1 MDPTPDIDASLEA
14 LDSEI
19 AKIRAE
25 IKNLQNRRHFLS
37 SSLLSSDYVRQQIQR
52 VGPSSS
58 STGSDGDISPLVA
71 SAGKHRDSNRHR
83 VAFSATTFPFKDP
96 SPHSDSP
103 NLLGVRIDVCTRD
116 GKFAKPY
123 YVLLRREKGGD
134 AKRLAV
140 HRHTIPAFIPI
151 EKLEKRYLPR
161 SSRQDVVDGGDNEAL
176 KPEKTKKQDLPA
188 FVRHLRREL
197 VAWHLRRDSIRWL
210 RERLGFSGD
219 DDDDD
224 GENASEDRR
233 LASPTA
239 DPAQIVS
246 LTPTSL
252 EARYA
257 RLEWQDGRVGRFKIS
272 NSGLVERAVVIGDH
286 GRDKRTEDAMT
297 GGDRRVENLLDR
309 LKRSSHG

>member
-1 MDPTPDIDASLEA
+1 MDPDIDASLQT

-19 AKIRAE
+19 SKIRAE
-25 IKNLQNRRHFLS
+25 IKNLHNRRRFLS

-58 STGSDGDISPLVA
+58 LTGSDGDISPLVA

-83 VAFSATTFPFKDP
+83 IAFSATTFPFKDP

-103 NLLGVRIDVCTRD
+103 NLLGVRIDVCARD
-116 GKFAKPY
+116 GKFARPY
-123 YVLLRREKGGD
+123 YVLLRREKGD

-140 HRHTIPAFIPI
+140 YRHTIPAFIPI
-151 EKLEKRYLPR
+151 ETLEKRYLLR
-161 SSRQDVVDGGDNEAL
+161 SSRKDVDGGDNETL
-176 KPEKTKKQDLPA
+176 KPEKTKRQDLPA

-197 VAWHLRRDSIRWL
+197 VAWHLRRDSIAWL
-210 RERLGFSGD
+210 RERLGISGD
-219 DDDDD
+219 GD

-233 LASPTA
+233 IASPTA
-239 DPAQIVS
+239 DQTQIVS

-272 NSGLVERAVVIGDH
+272 NSGLVERAVVIGDY
-286 GRDKRTEDAMT
+286 GRDKSIEDALT
-297 GGDRRVENLLDR
+297 GGDRRVENILDR
-309 LKRSSHG
+309 LKNASDG